1 MERSTAGLI
10 SFGIILLILILF
22 GVDFYDNVWTFPEF
36 SPISLM
42 VVALVGTGVFVTIK
56 LGFPQIRYFRH
67 GVRVTRG
74 IYDDPEDEGD
84 LNHFRALTTALSAT
98 VGIGNIAGVAT
109 ALYYGGPG
117 ALFWMWITAFFGT
130 TLKFAE
136 CTLSMKYREMD
147 SLGYTAGGP
156 MYTIENGLGR
166 KWRWMAVAFASFAII
181 CSFATGNA
189 IQSFTVSDQ
198 IYSEVADAV
207 TENYFDS
214 NNNGIYDYEAYE
226 DLNKNGIYDESEPFE
241 DVNKNDILD
250 QEIFEDENENGIYDS
265 YKNHFL
271 TEKHVIFAGFDLSV
285 LQVINGLILAGIVGM
300 VIIGGIRRI
309 GHVTGFLA
317 PFMAIIYVIATGLIL
332 IYNFDKLS
340 ESVGMIF
347 TMAFNPPAAVAGT
360 GGGILLTMLWG
371 IKRGLYSNEAG
382 QGSAAI
388 AHSTA
393 KTKYPIREGAVAM
406 LGPFIDTIIICS
418 LTGLVI
424 ISTGAWKHTEFFVK
438 ITASTAEEVK
448 AALDMGVFQG
458 MELLN
463 SSLLTSFAFKNGLGW
478 LFAHGDK
485 IVTLSVLLF
494 AISTAIS
501 WSFYGDRSTE
511 YLFGEKSIKVYRWV
525 FVLFVFIGAIAS
537 LEAVWAFGDAALGI
551 MSFPNL
557 ISIVLLSTGLRK
569 MTKKYFSEKHLTQQE
584 KLLAKQ

>member
-10 SFGIILLILILF
+10 SFGIILFILILF
-22 GVDFYDNVWTFPEF
+22 GVDFYDHVWTFPEF

-241 DVNKNDILD
+241 DVNKNNILD

-271 TEKHVIFAGFDLSV
+271 TEKHVIFSGFNLSV

-360 GGGILLTMLWG
+360 SGGILLTMLWG